1 MNELTE
7 WPPAARH
14 IITGISK
21 ADRDEY
27 DEERCGPVYTVADYP
42 QIDLSNRVHPRYSY
56 TASWNKWTWCNEG
69 HGPHGH
75 INSGGDGPICS
86 WCGVKL

>member
-1 MNELTE
+1 MSMTVTNLPP
-7 WPPAARH
+7 WPPASRH

-27 DEERCGPVYTVADYP
+27 DEERCGPVYVTADYP
-42 QIDLSNRVHPRYSY
+42 QIDTSW
-56 TASWNKWTWCNEG
+56 WNKWTWCNKG
-69 HGPHGH
+69 HGSHGH

-86 WCGVKL
+86 WCGVEL